1 MSAARLAARSRH
13 VCGAARGALA
23 ALLSVCTTR
32 QPYLPSGGI
41 GAGAARCP
49 DPGGRLRDNR
59 RARGDTRGVIRR
71 SLRYVNELPEA
82 IQKRLALAYS
92 AKELLAYGLR
102 DRLREGYSIKD
113 FRADLMAAL
122 VVGVVALPLS
132 MALAIACD
140 VPPQHGLYTAI
151 IAGFVCALLGGTRLQ
166 VTGPTAAFVV
176 ILVPIVHKFG
186 LGGLLVAGMMAG
198 VMLVAM
204 GLARLGKLMQFV
216 PHPVTTGFTM
226 GIAIV
231 IGLLQ
236 LKDVLGVQLPRTEGT
251 FSYLGALWDARGS
264 INPYD
269 VGIAVI
275 TVALLLVLPRL
286 FKRVPPPLI
295 ALTAVSLL
303 VVLCEHVWP
312 GFHASTIGN
321 LDKFSFKIGNE
332 IRHGIPPLPPIPVV
346 PWSLGGMSLDFQ
358 TIRELMPS
366 AFAIA
371 MLGAIESLMAAV
383 VADGMSGTRH
393 DPNAELIALGI
404 GNILCPFF
412 GGIAATGALAR
423 TATNIRAGARSPFAA
438 AMHAIFILACTIM
451 LAPLVSYLPMAALA
465 GLLIIVARN
474 MSEARHFT
482 RLLRIAARSDVIV
495 MLTCFTL
502 TVVFD
507 MVIAVTVGVVLSA
520 LLFMRRMAET
530 TTVEL
535 DSPREH
541 GLGFDLPAGV
551 RLYEVAGP
559 MFFGAAKSA
568 MEVIATVGNRNDHTF
583 VLNMQY
589 VPTIDATGLVAL
601 ESVLDRLFRSRI
613 KVIFAGLTPEV
624 AELLERAGIKR
635 EPGRLAYAPDL
646 ETALSM
652 AIVHGARL
660 RRASDAP
667 TAAA

>member
-1 MSAARLAARSRH
+1 VL
-13 VCGAARGALA
+13 
-23 ALLSVCTTR
+23 
-32 QPYLPSGGI
+32 
-41 GAGAARCP
+41 
-49 DPGGRLRDNR
+49 
-59 RARGDTRGVIRR
+59 RR
-71 SLRYVNELPEA
+71 SLRYVNDLPEA
-82 IQKRLALAYS
+82 IQRQLALAYR
-92 AKELLAYGLR
+92 AKDLLGYGLR
-102 DRLREGYSIKD
+102 GRLREGYSVKD
-113 FRADLMAAL
+113 FRADLLAAL

-132 MALAIACD
+132 MALAIASG

-151 IAGFVCALLGGTRLQ
+151 IAGFACSLLGGTRFQ

-176 ILVPIVHKFG
+176 ILVPIVHRFG
-186 LGGLLVAGMMAG
+186 VGGLLIAGAMAG
-198 VMLVAM
+198 VILIAM
-204 GLARLGKLMQFV
+204 GLARLGKLMEFV

-236 LKDVLGVQLPRTEGT
+236 LKDIFGVTLPGT
-251 FSYLGALWDARGS
+251 DGMFLYLAALWDARGR

-269 VGIAVI
+269 TGIAVL
-275 TVALLLVLPRL
+275 TVALLVGLPRVL
-286 FKRVPPPLI
+286 KRIPAPLV
-295 ALTAVSLL
+295 ALAIVALL
-303 VVLCEHVWP
+303 VVLGQHFWP

-332 IRHGIPPLPPIPVV
+332 VRHGIPPLPPIPIV
-346 PWSLGGMSLDFQ
+346 PWHLPGAMLDYH
-358 TIRELMPS
+358 TIRELLPS

-383 VADGMSGTRH
+383 IADGMSGSRH

-438 AMHAIFILACTIM
+438 AMHAIFILACTIV
-451 LAPLVSYLPMAALA
+451 LAPLVAYLPMAGLA
-465 GLLIIVARN
+465 GLLIVVARN
-474 MSEARHFT
+474 MSEARHFV
-482 RLLRIAARSDVIV
+482 RLLRIAPRSDVLV
-495 MLTCFTL
+495 MMTCFTL

-507 MVIAVTVGVVLSA
+507 MVIAVTVGVLLAAV
-520 LLFMRRMAET
+520 LFMRRMAAV

-535 DSPREH
+535 ESPHEH
-541 GLGFDLPAGV
+541 GLAVDLPPGI

-568 MEVIATVGNRNDHTF
+568 MEVIAAVGAGKDHTF

-589 VPTIDATGLVAL
+589 VPTIDVTGLVAL
-601 ESVLDRLFRSRI
+601 ESVLDRLYRSHI

-624 AELLERAGIKR
+624 AELLDRAGIKR
-635 EPGRLAYAPDL
+635 EPGRLAYAPDV
-646 ETALSM
+646 ETAISM
-652 AIVHGARL
+652 AIVHGARVP
-660 RRASDAP
+660 RPAEP
-667 TAAA
+667 PPAAA

>member
-1 MSAARLAARSRH
+1 
-13 VCGAARGALA
+13 
-23 ALLSVCTTR
+23 
-32 QPYLPSGGI
+32 
-41 GAGAARCP
+41 
-49 DPGGRLRDNR
+49 
-59 RARGDTRGVIRR
+59 VIRR
-71 SLRYVNELPEA
+71 SLRYVNELPDA
-82 IQKRLALAYS
+82 LQKQLALAYR
-92 AKELLAYGLR
+92 AKDLLAYGLR
-102 DRLREGYSIKD
+102 SRLREGYSIKD
-113 FRADLMAAL
+113 FRADLLAAL

-132 MALAIACD
+132 MALAIACE

-151 IAGFVCALLGGTRLQ
+151 IAGFVCSLLGGTRFQ

-236 LKDVLGVQLPRTEGT
+236 LKDVFGVKLPRTEGT
-251 FSYLGALWDARGS
+251 FEYLGALWNARGQ

-269 VGIAVI
+269 VGIAVATI
-275 TVALLLVLPRL
+275 GLLLGLPKVL
-286 FKRVPPPLI
+286 KRVPAPLV
-295 ALTAVSLL
+295 ALAIMSLL
-303 VVLCEHVWP
+303 VVVASHVWP

-332 IRHGIPPLPPIPVV
+332 IRHGIPPLPPIPIV
-346 PWSLGGMSLDFQ
+346 PWSLGGLTLDYH
-358 TIRELMPS
+358 TIRELLPS

-383 VADGMSGTRH
+383 IADGMSGTRH
-393 DPNAELIALGI
+393 DPNSELIALGI

-423 TATNIRAGARSPFAA
+423 TATNIRAGARSPIAA
-438 AMHAIFILACTIM
+438 AMHAIFILACTII
-451 LAPLVSYLPMAALA
+451 LAPLVAYLPMAGLA
-465 GLLIIVARN
+465 GLLIVVARN

-495 MLTCFTL
+495 MVTCFTL

-507 MVIAVTVGVVLSA
+507 MVIAVTVGVVLAA
-520 LLFMRRMAET
+520 LLFMRRMAVS
-530 TTVEL
+530 TTVALESPQEL
-535 DSPREH
+535 
-541 GLGFDLPAGV
+541 GLSVELPPGV

-568 MEVIATVGNRNDHTF
+568 MEVIATVGSGRDHTF
-583 VLNMQY
+583 VVNMQH
-589 VPTIDATGLVAL
+589 VPTIDVTGLVAL

-613 KVIFAGLTPEV
+613 KVIFAGLTTEV
-624 AELLERAGIKR
+624 AELLDRAGIKR
-635 EPGRLAYAPDL
+635 DPGRLAYAPDV
-646 ETALSM
+646 ETAISM
-652 AIVHGARL
+652 AIVHAARL
-660 RRASDAP
+660 RRSAELPAV
-667 TAAA
+667 TV

>member
-1 MSAARLAARSRH
+1 
-13 VCGAARGALA
+13 
-23 ALLSVCTTR
+23 
-32 QPYLPSGGI
+32 
-41 GAGAARCP
+41 
-49 DPGGRLRDNR
+49 
-59 RARGDTRGVIRR
+59 VIRR

-82 IQKRLALAYS
+82 IQKQLALAYR
-92 AKELLAYGLR
+92 AKDLLAYGLR
-102 DRLREGYSIKD
+102 ERLREGYSIKD
-113 FRADLMAAL
+113 FRADLLAAL

-176 ILVPIVHKFG
+176 ILLPIVHKHG

-198 VMLVAM
+198 VILIAM

-236 LKDVLGVQLPRTEGT
+236 LKDVLGVRLPRTEGT
-251 FSYLGALWDARGS
+251 FEYLGALWDARAA

-269 VGIAVI
+269 VGIAVV
-275 TVALLLVLPRL
+275 TVAMLLVLPRVV
-286 FKRVPPPLI
+286 KRVPPPLI

-303 VVLCEHVWP
+303 VVVCDQLWP

-332 IRHGIPPLPPIPVV
+332 TGHGIPPLPPIPVL
-346 PWSLGGMSLDFQ
+346 PWSLGGMTLDYG
-358 TIRELMPS
+358 TIRELLPS
-366 AFAIA
+366 AIAIA
-371 MLGAIESLMAAV
+371 LLGAIESLMAAV

-393 DPNAELIALGI
+393 EPNSELIALGI
-404 GNILCPFF
+404 GNVLCPFF

-438 AMHAIFILACTIM
+438 VMHAIFILACTIL
-451 LAPLVSYLPMAALA
+451 LAPLVAYLPMAALA

-474 MSEARHFT
+474 MSEARHFA
-482 RLLRIAARSDVIV
+482 RLLRIAARSDVVV
-495 MLTCFTL
+495 MVTCFTL
-502 TVVFD
+502 TVAFD
-507 MVIAVTVGVVLSA
+507 MVIAVTVGVMLAA
-520 LLFMRRMAET
+520 LLFMRRMAVT
-530 TTVEL
+530 TTVALE
-535 DSPREH
+535 SPREH
-541 GLGFDLPAGV
+541 GLAIDLPAGV
-551 RLYEVAGP
+551 RMYEVAGP

-568 MEVIATVGNRNDHTF
+568 MEVLATVGNRNDHTV
-583 VLNMQY
+583 VLNMQH
-589 VPTIDATGLVAL
+589 VPTIDATALVAL
-601 ESVLDRLFRSRI
+601 ESVLDRLYRSRI

-624 AELLERAGIKR
+624 AAMLERAGIKR

-652 AIVHGARL
+652 AIVHAARL
-660 RRASDAP
+660 RASAEP
-667 TAAA
+667 PVAA

>member
-1 MSAARLAARSRH
+1 M
-13 VCGAARGALA
+13 
-23 ALLSVCTTR
+23 
-32 QPYLPSGGI
+32 
-41 GAGAARCP
+41 
-49 DPGGRLRDNR
+49 R
-59 RARGDTRGVIRR
+59 RAVTIIASRSDTRSVIRR

-82 IQKRLALAYS
+82 IQKQLALAYT
-92 AKELLAYGLR
+92 AKDLLAYGLR
-102 DRLREGYSIKD
+102 ERLREGYSVKD
-113 FRADLMAAL
+113 FRADLLAAL
-122 VVGVVALPLS
+122 VVGIVALPLS
-132 MALAIACD
+132 MALAIACE

-151 IAGFVCALLGGTRLQ
+151 IAGFVCSLLGGTRMQ

-186 LGGLLVAGMMAG
+186 LGGLLMAGMLAG
-198 VMLVAM
+198 ILLIAM

-236 LKDVLGVQLPRTEGT
+236 LKDVFGVRLPRTEGT
-251 FSYLGALWDARGS
+251 FEYLGALWDARAA

-269 VGIAVI
+269 VGIAVVTI
-275 TVALLLVLPRL
+275 ALLLVLPKVLR
-286 FKRVPPPLI
+286 RIPAPLV
-295 ALTAVSLL
+295 ALSAVALL
-303 VVLCEHVWP
+303 VVLCERVWP

-332 IRHGIPPLPPIPVV
+332 IRHGIPPLPPIPMV
-346 PWSLGGMSLDFQ
+346 PWNLDGVSFDYH
-358 TIRELMPS
+358 TIRELLPS

-383 VADGMSGTRH
+383 IADGMSGTRH

-423 TATNIRAGARSPFAA
+423 TATNIRAGARSPFSA
-438 AMHAIFILACTIM
+438 AMHAVFILACTIV
-451 LAPLVSYLPMAALA
+451 LAPLVAYLPMAALA

-495 MLTCFTL
+495 MLTCFML

-507 MVIAVTVGVVLSA
+507 MVIAVTVGVVLAA
-520 LLFMRRMAET
+520 LLFMRRMAIT
-530 TTVEL
+530 TTVALE
-535 DSPREH
+535 SPQVH
-541 GLGFDLPAGV
+541 GLTIELPPGV

-568 MEVIATVGNRNDHTF
+568 MEAIAAVGNRNDHTV

-589 VPTIDATGLVAL
+589 VPTIDVTGLVAL
-601 ESVLDRLFRSRI
+601 ESALDRLYRSRI
-613 KVIFAGLTPEV
+613 KVILAGLLPEV
-624 AELLERAGIKR
+624 ADLLERAGIKR

-646 ETALSM
+646 ETALSL
-652 AIVHGARL
+652 AIVHAARL
-660 RRASDAP
+660 RRTAETP

>member
-1 MSAARLAARSRH
+1 M
-13 VCGAARGALA
+13 
-23 ALLSVCTTR
+23 
-32 QPYLPSGGI
+32 
-41 GAGAARCP
+41 
-49 DPGGRLRDNR
+49 
-59 RARGDTRGVIRR
+59 IRR

-82 IQKRLALAYS
+82 LQKQLALAYR
-92 AKELLAYGLR
+92 AKDLLGYGLR
-102 DRLREGYSIKD
+102 ARLREGYSAKD
-113 FRADLMAAL
+113 FRADLLAAL

-132 MALAIACD
+132 MALAIACE

-151 IAGFVCALLGGTRLQ
+151 IAGFVCSLLGGTRFQ

-198 VMLVAM
+198 VMLVTM

-236 LKDVLGVQLPRTEGT
+236 LKDVFGVKLPRTEGT
-251 FSYLGALWDARGS
+251 FEYLGALWDARGQ

-269 VGIAVI
+269 LGIAVVTI
-275 TVALLLVLPRL
+275 ALLLGLPKIL
-286 FKRVPPPLI
+286 KRVPAPLV
-295 ALTAVSLL
+295 ALTIISLA
-303 VVLCEHVWP
+303 VVLCQHVWP

-332 IRHGIPPLPPIPVV
+332 IRHGIPPLPPIPIV
-346 PWSLGGMSLDFQ
+346 PWRLGGLTLDYH
-358 TIRELMPS
+358 TIRELLPS

-383 VADGMSGTRH
+383 IADGMSGTRH
-393 DPNAELIALGI
+393 DPNSELIALGI

-438 AMHAIFILACTIM
+438 AMHAIFILACTIV
-451 LAPLVSYLPMAALA
+451 LAPLVAYLPMAGLA

-495 MLTCFTL
+495 MMTCFTL

-507 MVIAVTVGVVLSA
+507 MVIAVTVGVVLAA
-520 LLFMRRMAET
+520 LLFMRRMAVS
-530 TTVEL
+530 TTVALESPQEL
-535 DSPREH
+535 
-541 GLGFDLPAGV
+541 GLSIELPPGV

-568 MEVIATVGNRNDHTF
+568 MEVIATVGSGSDHTF
-583 VLNMQY
+583 VLNMQH

-613 KVIFAGLTPEV
+613 KVIFAGLGPEV
-624 AELLERAGIKR
+624 AEMLDRAGIKR
-635 EPGRLAYAPDL
+635 DPGRLAYAPDV
-646 ETALSM
+646 ETAISM
-652 AIVHGARL
+652 AIVHAARL
-660 RRASDAP
+660 RRSADSP
-667 TAAA
+667 AAA

>member
-1 MSAARLAARSRH
+1 M
-13 VCGAARGALA
+13 
-23 ALLSVCTTR
+23 
-32 QPYLPSGGI
+32 
-41 GAGAARCP
+41 
-49 DPGGRLRDNR
+49 
-59 RARGDTRGVIRR
+59 IRR
-71 SLRYVNELPEA
+71 SLRYVNELPDA
-82 IQKRLALAYS
+82 IQKQLALAYS
-92 AKELLAYGLR
+92 AKDLLAYGLR
-102 DRLREGYSIKD
+102 SALRDGYSIRD
-113 FRADLMAAL
+113 FRADMLAAL

-132 MALAIACD
+132 MALAIACE

-151 IAGFVCALLGGTRLQ
+151 IAGFVCALLGGTRFQ

-186 LGGLLVAGMMAG
+186 LGGLLVAGAMAG
-198 VMLVAM
+198 AMLVAM

-226 GIAIV
+226 GIAVV
-231 IGLLQ
+231 IGVLQ
-236 LKDVLGVQLPRTEGT
+236 LKDVFGVKLPRTEGT
-251 FSYLGALWDARGS
+251 FEYLGALWGARGQ

-269 VGIAVI
+269 VGVAVVTI
-275 TVALLLVLPRL
+275 GLLLVLPKIL
-286 FKRVPPPLI
+286 KRIPAPLV
-295 ALTAVSLL
+295 ALTVISLL

-321 LDKFSFKIGNE
+321 LEKFSFKIGNE
-332 IRHGIPPLPPIPVV
+332 VRHGIPPLPPIPIV
-346 PWSLGGMSLDFQ
+346 PWRLGGLSLDYH
-358 TIRELMPS
+358 TIRELLPS

-404 GNILCPFF
+404 GNMLCPFF

-438 AMHAIFILACTIM
+438 AMHAIFVLACTIV
-451 LAPLVSYLPMAALA
+451 LAPLVAYLPMAGLA

-495 MLTCFTL
+495 MVTCFTL

-507 MVIAVTVGVVLSA
+507 MVVAVTVGVVLAA
-520 LLFMRRMAET
+520 LLFMRRMAVS
-530 TTVEL
+530 TTVALE
-535 DSPREH
+535 SPQ
-541 GLGFDLPAGV
+541 GLGIGVELPPGV
-551 RLYEVAGP
+551 RLYDVAGP

-568 MEVIATVGNRNDHTF
+568 MEAIATVGSGTDHTF
-583 VLNMQY
+583 VINMQH

-601 ESVLDRLFRSRI
+601 ESVLDRLFRSHI

-624 AELLERAGIKR
+624 ADLLDRAGIKR
-635 EPGRLAYAPDL
+635 DPGRLAYAPDV
-646 ETALSM
+646 ETAISM
-652 AIVHGARL
+652 AIVHAARL
-660 RRASDAP
+660 RRTVESPD
-667 TAAA
+667 AAA